1 MKLLIDV
8 TFDERAG
15 YVASH
20 PGLPPLSAL
29 SRSGLRRRIEDAL
42 LPETVEISFCSTAPP
57 GSNGTRGARADQAGR
72 AITPPGQGEAY
83 GRDGRSSKG
92 KGSQGRTG

>member
-42 LPETVEISFCSTAPP
+42 LPETVEIKLSLDRAARIERDARRQGGPSRA
-57 GSNGTRGARADQAGR
+57 SDYAARAR
-72 AITPPGQGEAY
+72 
-83 GRDGRSSKG
+83 
-92 KGSQGRTG
+92 